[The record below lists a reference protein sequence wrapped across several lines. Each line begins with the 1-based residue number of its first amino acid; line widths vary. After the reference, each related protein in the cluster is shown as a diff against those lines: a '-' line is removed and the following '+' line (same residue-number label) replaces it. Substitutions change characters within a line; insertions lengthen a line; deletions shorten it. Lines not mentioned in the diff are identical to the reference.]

1 MKMGELE
8 NKDRHLYD
16 SLAKLPKLIV
26 AYSGGVDSAYLAYA
40 AHRALGDRMLA
51 VTALSASYSERDRRE
66 AEACVARFQLPHE
79 FIETDELANPAYR
92 ANNPD
97 RCYFC
102 KDELFDKLDALA
114 VLRGFAAVAYG
125 VNVDDQGDWR
135 PGQRAAREHRVLA
148 PLLEA
153 GLTKP
158 DIRELARR
166 AEVPVWNRPASACL
180 SSRIAYGLEVTPERL
195 RTIEQGEEALRELGF
210 RQFRVRHHDKLVRIE
225 IAPEELPRALTPE
238 MASKF
243 VEIFKALGFNFVT
256 LDLEGYR
263 TGSLNTHLIQIQ
275 N

>member
-1 MKMGELE
+1 MTELA
-8 NKDRHLYD
+8 NKERRLFDRLASVP
-16 SLAKLPKLIV
+16 SLVV

-40 AHRALGDRMLA
+40 AHRALGERMLA

-66 AEACVARFQLPHE
+66 AEACVARFKLPHQ
-79 FIETDELANPAYR
+79 FIETDELSNPAYR

-97 RCYFC
+97 RCFFC
-102 KDELFDKLDALA
+102 KDELFDKLDELA
-114 VLRGFAAVAYG
+114 VRRGFAAVAYG

-148 PLLEA
+148 PLLDA
-153 GLTKP
+153 GLTKA

-166 AEVPVWNRPASACL
+166 ADVPVWNRPASACL
-180 SSRIAYGLEVTPERL
+180 SSRIAYGIEVTPERL
-195 RTIEQGEEALRELGF
+195 AVVEKGEEALRALGF
-210 RQFRVRHHDKLVRIE
+210 RQFRVRHHDKLVRLE

-238 MASKF
+238 MARKL
-243 VEIFKALGFNFVT
+243 VEIFKPLGFNFVT

-263 TGSLNTHLIQIQ
+263 SGSLNTHLIQIH

>member
-1 MKMGELE
+1 MTELE
-8 NKDRHLYD
+8 AKERRLFDALGKVP
-16 SLAKLPKLIV
+16 SLVV

-40 AHRALGDRMLA
+40 AHRVLGERMLA

-79 FIETDELANPAYR
+79 FIETDELSNPAYR

-97 RCYFC
+97 RCFFC
-102 KDELFDKLDALA
+102 KDELFDKLDELA
-114 VLRGFAAVAYG
+114 VRRGFAAVAYG

-148 PLLEA
+148 PLLDA
-153 GLTKP
+153 GLTKA

-166 AEVPVWNRPASACL
+166 ADVPVWNRPASACL
-180 SSRIAYGLEVTPERL
+180 SSRIAYGIEVTPERL
-195 RTIEQGEEALRELGF
+195 KTIERGEEALRELGF
-210 RQFRVRHHDKLVRIE
+210 RQFRVRHHDKLVRVE
-225 IAPEELPRALTPE
+225 IAPDELPRALTPE
-238 MASKF
+238 MVVKF

-263 TGSLNTHLIQIQ
+263 SGSLNTHLIQIQ